1 MQTDGGLPV
10 RKTSPDALPVTT
22 APPRRPGVLLEVRAW
37 PTVLLVAFC
46 LLVGVPVTVALTPE
60 QDVVAL
66 GQHLSV
72 GARTPTPTFSGPAQ
86 LVQIGNT
93 ELDMARAYDV
103 ERRIENGI
111 AQHQVPIFGIL

>member
-1 MQTDGGLPV
+1 M
-10 RKTSPDALPVTT
+10 RKSSPQAPPATAVT
-22 APPRRPGVLLEVRAW
+22 PRRPGVLRELRAW

-72 GARTPTPTFSGPAQ
+72 GARTPSLTLSGPA
-86 LVQIGNT
+86 
-93 ELDMARAYDV
+93 RW
-103 ERRIENGI
+103 
-111 AQHQVPIFGIL
+111 